1 MMTRRNDAAIAKI
14 AVILIPVIAGS
25 ILGLMAS
32 IITNYYTFQI
42 AQKDTIRKERM
53 VNIERAMMLTDKYLH
68 YVTDTIVIGFT
79 NNGNATSHDKVIITA
94 QVDTLRELKVVIL
107 LYFPQLRS
115 DIEQLVIAHKAMMNR
130 YKDIIDYINKHSGE
144 DTNNVIQRIQKEV
157 APIMDDTN
165 SLMNKLIELGQ
176 RNDT

>member
-14 AVILIPVIAGS
+14 AVVLIPVIAGS

-53 VNIERAMMLTDKYLH
+53 VNIERAMMLTEKYSN
-68 YVTDTIVIGFT
+68 YVTNALVIGSAK
-79 NNGNATSHDKVIITA
+79 NGNLTSHDTVILTA
-94 QVDTLRELKVVIL
+94 PNDTLRELSVVIS

-130 YKDIIDYINKHSGE
+130 YSDIIDYINKHSGE
-144 DTNNVIQRIQKEV
+144 DISQRIQKEV
-157 APIMDDTN
+157 APIEDDVH
-165 SLMNKLIELGQ
+165 SLMYKLSELGQ